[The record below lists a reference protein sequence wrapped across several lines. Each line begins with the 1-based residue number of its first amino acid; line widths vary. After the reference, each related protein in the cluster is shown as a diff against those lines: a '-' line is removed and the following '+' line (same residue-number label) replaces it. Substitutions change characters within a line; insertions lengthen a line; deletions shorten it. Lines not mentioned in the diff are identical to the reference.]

1 MTPAQSRALE
11 KQKRE
16 MDERGEK
23 VVSVRL
29 SEKARARL
37 AWLRKSYGS
46 RQKVIEALLSG
57 D

>member
-11 KQKRE
+11 KQKQA

-23 VVSVRL
+23 IVSVRL
-29 SEKARARL
+29 SEKARTRL
-37 AWLRKSYGS
+37 AWLRRSYGS
-46 RQKVIEALLSG
+46 RQRVIEALLSG